1 MNIEHFP
8 LFDTAKVEQ
17 IYSEKDGVEV
27 KYVCT
32 TDLRAS
38 DVPVDVFYRETPHP
52 EFGNRYFGL
61 YYDNVRGHTMIT
73 NADIV
78 ESLNFGMIDVDGK
91 YYYSQSHHDYKVVGD
106 KMIDG
111 GRIYVKSSGG
121 TTMMR
126 VINGKF
132 IAKDVEDLVS
142 MGDLKFTTAGDYMRD
157 QEEQIYPGGCA
168 QE

>member
-1 MNIEHFP
+1 M
-8 LFDTAKVEQ
+8 FDTEKVVQ

-78 ESLNFGMIDVDGK
+78 ESLEFGMIDVDGK

-111 GRIYVKSSGG
+111 GRMYVKSSGG

-126 VINGKF
+126 IINGKF
-132 IAKDVEDLVS
+132 IAKDVEDLIS
-142 MGDLKFTTAGDYMRD
+142 MGDLKFTTAGDYMKE

>member
-17 IYSEKDGVEV
+17 IYSEKDGVDV

-38 DVPVDVFYRETPHP
+38 DVPVDVFYRATPHL

-61 YYDNVRGHTMIT
+61 YWDHVRDCTMIT

-78 ESLNFGMIDVDGK
+78 ESLEFGMIEQDGK

-111 GRIYVKSSGG
+111 GRVYVKSSGG
-121 TTMMR
+121 ATMMR

-132 IAKDVEDLVS
+132 IAKDVEDLIS
-142 MGDLKFTTAGDYMRD
+142 MGDLKFTTAGDYMKN
-157 QEEQIYPGGCA
+157 QEDLIYPGGCA